1 MSLRLWIGI
10 LFTINT
16 CLSINIKQW
25 PPVNSYGQTVQL
37 CLEAAG
43 DSLSIKKCNSLLAN
57 QQFYYLG
64 DLSKWNTDSV
74 SEDSKS
80 PANSISG
87 AIMTA
92 CPTGSKYYL
101 NNDATFSDNSNVNF
115 KFTLIKTPSTKD
127 MTQRQWTIQQTK
139 SEALCLTLVDMHD
152 KLYSVSFTKCA
163 SDHRNQLWTLNDFTL
178 DKNGSC

>member
-1 MSLRLWIGI
+1 MSLRLWIVI
-10 LFTINT
+10 LFMINT

-25 PPVNSYGQTVQL
+25 PPVNSYGRSVQL
-37 CLEAAG
+37 CLETIG
-43 DSLSIKKCNSLLAN
+43 ESLSIEKCNSFLAI

-74 SEDSKS
+74 SENSQS

-92 CPTGSKYYL
+92 CPTDSKYYL

-115 KFTLIKTPSTKD
+115 RFTLIKTPSAED
-127 MTQRQWTIQQTK
+127 MTQRQWTIQQTN
-139 SEALCLTLVDMHD
+139 SEGLCLTLVDKND
-152 KLYSVSFTKCA
+152 ESFLVNFTKCEI
-163 SDHRNQLWTLNDFTL
+163 DHKNQLWTLNDFTV
-178 DKNGSC
+178 DKDGTC